1 MRGPGGE
8 GEGGERCGE
17 ICRWVSPRLF
27 LRSAASYFHVSAAPL
42 PSFLPFPVSF
52 FPCVSV
58 SLFHA
63 SMNLSR
69 NERTPTADSLG
80 HRLCPVHEREAN
92 CPSSL
97 CGRGSAP
104 LYSQG
109 RLLLWC
115 QRRVIGRGRV
125 TSRKLIGWNDRVTIP
140 PLPLAIGYLSVP
152 FSSFT
157 LRNRSLRPQRC
168 SLMAARYWPSLSHVA
183 RLSKYPFSLH

>member
-1 MRGPGGE
+1 M
-8 GEGGERCGE
+8 
-17 ICRWVSPRLF
+17 SPRLF
-27 LRSAASYFHVSAAPL
+27 LRSAASISTFLLLLFL
-42 PSFLPFPVSF
+42 PSFSRVFL
-52 FPCVSV
+52 SV
-58 SLFHA
+58 CLSLSLFHA
-63 SMNLSR
+63 SMNRSRSLSR

>member
-1 MRGPGGE
+1 MCGVTCCLRGRGGRGRE
-8 GEGGERCGE
+8 GKGAGKSAGG
-17 ICRWVSPRLF
+17 CRRGSSSGPLPLISTFLLLLF
-27 LRSAASYFHVSAAPL
+27 L
-42 PSFLPFPVSF
+42 PSFSRVFL
-52 FPCVSV
+52 SV
-58 SLFHA
+58 CLSLSLFHA

-168 SLMAARYWPSLSHVA
+168 SLMAARYWPSLSRGQA
-183 RLSKYPFSLH
+183 E